1 MGRIP
6 ENIVEEIRQRND
18 IVDVISEYLTVKRAG
33 SRFVALCPFHDEK
46 TPSFSINTGRQF
58 YHCFGCKKSGSVFNF
73 IMEMENLTFPEAV
86 RLLAGKAG
94 ITIPEGREDEGN
106 NRLYAINAMAARKY
120 HEFFVESPEAEQA
133 RNYIVSR
140 GYTKSTVETFLL
152 GYAPDSWD
160 FMVRNLENE
169 KVSLKDALSAGLI
182 IDKKGSGYYYD
193 RFRSRLMFPILTVG
207 GTIAGFGGRTLADD
221 QAKYLNTSETAIYK
235 KSRILFG
242 LYRSKEAIRN
252 TQFAFVVEGYTD
264 YLSLYQA
271 GVQNVIASGG
281 TAFTAEQAGLLAR
294 FAKGV
299 VLLFDADAAGQQAM
313 ARSIPILLRKNL
325 EVRLASLPEGEDPDS
340 LIKKEGREGFDK
352 VIGGAVDFLDY
363 QFGNLK
369 ERLVQASPVEQ
380 SRLLQPVIEN
390 IDNVFD
396 PVAKGLYRK
405 RLAAYVGL
413 DESVLLQAIIN
424 KRSPRIRSNDVGGE
438 YRRMPEV
445 EFSPIETAV
454 LEILLSGGRSARLLI
469 DSLEGVIFG
478 SRIFRALFTKLRNA
492 AEGDTRLTFPGIIE
506 DLEPRTGEK
515 LAGIAERVAG
525 RIFDDNYIRDLVSRV
540 KKIQLDKREE
550 VLSEEIRSTGEEIP
564 REKLKEL
571 GRIARAKHGLGE

>member
-1 MGRIP
+1 M
-6 ENIVEEIRQRND
+6 
-18 IVDVISEYLTVKRAG
+18 
-33 SRFVALCPFHDEK
+33 
-46 TPSFSINTGRQF
+46 
-58 YHCFGCKKSGSVFNF
+58 
-73 IMEMENLTFPEAV
+73 
-86 RLLAGKAG
+86 
-94 ITIPEGREDEGN
+94 
-106 NRLYAINAMAARKY
+106 
-120 HEFFVESPEAEQA
+120 
-133 RNYIVSR
+133 
-140 GYTKSTVETFLL
+140 
-152 GYAPDSWD
+152 
-160 FMVRNLENE
+160 
-169 KVSLKDALSAGLI
+169 
-182 IDKKGSGYYYD
+182 
-193 RFRSRLMFPILTVG
+193 
-207 GTIAGFGGRTLADD
+207 
-221 QAKYLNTSETAIYK
+221 
-235 KSRILFG
+235 
-242 LYRSKEAIRN
+242 
-252 TQFAFVVEGYTD
+252 
-264 YLSLYQA
+264 
-271 GVQNVIASGG
+271 
-281 TAFTAEQAGLLAR
+281 
-294 FAKGV
+294 
-299 VLLFDADAAGQQAM
+299 
-313 ARSIPILLRKNL
+313 
-325 EVRLASLPEGEDPDS
+325 
-340 LIKKEGREGFDK
+340 
-352 VIGGAVDFLDY
+352 
-363 QFGNLK
+363 
-369 ERLVQASPVEQ
+369 
-380 SRLLQPVIEN
+380 LQPVIEN